1 MIFSLPT
8 RFALLAFI
16 IAGFGIV
23 GISFYSYQDAGSLLR
38 QQSVERMAGEMLRLS
53 NRFQENIDRMRL
65 DVQRIAQSDPVAGYI
80 RASMGG
86 GYDDERNMTQELWK
100 QRITNNFKILLQQRA
115 DYLQIRYIG
124 VANEG
129 MELVRIEREN
139 SGLFEVAINRLQAKG
154 KRDYVTKT
162 LLLNQGEQYLS
173 RVELNEEHGTIVLPL
188 QPVMRVA
195 APIFDEKGK
204 IFGLV
209 VINADFNALNRPFN
223 SSPKNVSFLLANESG
238 DYIRHPDKDRQ
249 FTFAT
254 GGSSGVKKDFPN
266 ATLFNSPKGK
276 YGLYDLPELSSSL
289 IYTHLY
295 YNPLDTERYILIS
308 ALTSHSVIDE
318 LSQGFGQRLIVGV
331 LLAVFLISVGMAILA
346 KRLMSPIKQLTSVAD
361 HIAKGGKVNVPAV
374 NRTDELGLLARSIQT
389 MLKNITS
396 SQDELKEL
404 ADTLEKQVEDRTLAL
419 EEALVQA
426 QAANEAKSDFLANMS
441 HEIRTPMNGVI
452 GMTHLM
458 LDGELNQEQY
468 TRVLTIKHN
477 ADALLTLIN
486 DILDFSKIEAGK
498 LDLEIIDFD
507 ILTLLTNLSQS
518 MEFRAEEKQLALICP
533 ANLTSHHWFKGDPGR
548 IRQILTN
555 LVGNAIKFTSSGE
568 VNVSCDILAADH
580 NRSILQ
586 LIISDTGIGI
596 DDKKKSRLFERF
608 TQADGSTTR
617 KYGGT
622 GLGLSIVKQLIDL
635 MDGKIEV
642 ESTLGEG
649 STFLVTLTLE
659 NANSQP
665 PPKEYLAYKQK
676 ERTTEFIKS
685 TKPLFNVRALV
696 VEDNKTNQLIA
707 QGMLKK
713 LGVTIDIANNGQEAI
728 TTLEKKSYDLVFMDC
743 QMPIMDGYKASQT
756 IRSCQSKVIDH
767 HVPIIAMTAN
777 AMKGD
782 REKCLA
788 AGMSDYIAKPINP
801 IELSSI
807 IKNWMKV
814 EHFTQAEVVEDLLF
828 DYNSLMLRMEND
840 IDLVKAVLD
849 AFLVDLPL
857 QVSKLK
863 EAIDTKDLNQIAA
876 LSHKL
881 KGAASGIGGISLSNH
896 VLKMEKM
903 AKAGSLD
910 TLPSELLQL
919 ERLVSALQIK
929 INEVVV

>member
-1 MIFSLPT
+1 
-8 RFALLAFI
+8 
-16 IAGFGIV
+16 
-23 GISFYSYQDAGSLLR
+23 
-38 QQSVERMAGEMLRLS
+38 
-53 NRFQENIDRMRL
+53 
-65 DVQRIAQSDPVAGYI
+65 
-80 RASMGG
+80 
-86 GYDDERNMTQELWK
+86 
-100 QRITNNFKILLQQRA
+100 
-115 DYLQIRYIG
+115 
-124 VANEG
+124 
-129 MELVRIEREN
+129 
-139 SGLFEVAINRLQAKG
+139 
-154 KRDYVTKT
+154 

-173 RVELNEEHGTIVLPL
+173 RVELNKEHGTIALPL

-195 APIFDEKGK
+195 APIFDEEGK

-249 FTFAT
+249 FTFAI

-289 IYTHLY
+289 IYTHLH

-331 LLAVFLISVGMAILA
+331 LLVVFLISVGMAILA

-361 HIAKGGKVNVPAV
+361 HIAKGGKVSVPAV

-389 MLKNITS
+389 MLENITS

-404 ADTLEKQVEDRTLAL
+404 ADTLEKQVEDRTLTL

-426 QAANEAKSDFLANMS
+426 QTANEAKSDFLANMS

-458 LDGELNQEQY
+458 LDGELDQEQY

-498 LDLEIIDFD
+498 LDLDIIDFD
-507 ILTLLTNLSQS
+507 ILTLLTHLSQS
-518 MEFRAEEKQLALICP
+518 MKFRAEEKQLALVCP

-548 IRQILTN
+548 IRQILMN
-555 LVGNAIKFTSSGE
+555 LVGNAIKFTSTGKVS
-568 VNVSCDILAADH
+568 VSCDILTTGH
-580 NRSILQ
+580 NRSFLK
-586 LIISDTGIGI
+586 LIVSDTGIGI
-596 DDKKKSRLFERF
+596 DDQKKSTLFERF

-622 GLGLSIVKQLIDL
+622 GLGLSIVKQLIGL
-635 MDGKIEV
+635 MGGEIEV
-642 ESTLGEG
+642 ESTLGKG
-649 STFLVTLTLE
+649 STFLVTLNLE
-659 NANSQP
+659 NAQSQP
-665 PPKEYLAYKQK
+665 IPEEHLVHKQK
-676 ERTTEFIKS
+676 ERTTGFIKNID
-685 TKPLFNVRALV
+685 PLLNIHALV

-707 QGMLKK
+707 QGILKK
-713 LGVTIDIANNGQEAI
+713 IGITIDIANNGQEAI
-728 TTLEKKSYDLVFMDC
+728 TILEKKSYDLIFMDC

-756 IRSCQSKVIDH
+756 IRSHQSTVIDH
-767 HVPIIAMTAN
+767 NVPIIAMTAN

-782 REKCLA
+782 REKCLS

-801 IELSSI
+801 IELNRI
-807 IKNWMKV
+807 IKNWLKV
-814 EHFTQAEVVEDLLF
+814 TPVIQTEKVSEVLF

-840 IDLVKAVLD
+840 VDLVNAILH

-857 QVSKLK
+857 QISKLK
-863 EAIDTKDLNQIAA
+863 EAIETKDLTQIAT

-919 ERLVSALQIK
+919 E
-929 INEVVV
+929 